1 MGIDVIDIASGKTLL
16 QIHEETSKQSP
27 GDIKRGRRQLSRRDS
42 DEQVGRALKEHFGN
56 FSEYE
61 VDIRNVDGKTLR
73 QTIRDAK
80 SDAKSSKKK
89 LGSSFWKS
97 LKMKFAAVDDPC
109 RRLHVDNP
117 NQEVRPA
124 LVDALRLS
132 NSSNTTIRNKQPLH
146 DWLARASKPNQ
157 RELVGLYKA
166 ALQVNPANST
176 TSCNFVVAVGRF
188 TVKHDLAV
196 TFAPEVEVFA
206 PHVDHA
212 LACAWAAMRKEN
224 IPMSTFWECYKETS
238 SLVMDSAMVT
248 KVLGATAG
256 WKEVEAEISAL
267 TSSSQIGQKL
277 FGFVAELLTAS
288 KLSAFVDVEIAK
300 LMSADVTLARYH
312 GFLECMDQEAT
323 SVQADRI
330 VKNKR
335 EIEVKYRQVTLN
347 VMIANFRDEVDI
359 KVAAALKSAAVGHN
373 LIPLL
378 FEDSLLGKAGLTAA
392 VTIDVAVL
400 ADYTAARKSA
410 NAMFGLEDWKNSAAL
425 TSMFKA
431 KAPMLLPL
439 DRSFSLEIG
448 LVQALGGE
456 AGAALLQDR
465 CLQALPNEAA
475 QRFPSLEH
483 ACQRMSVIV
492 QSELFGFCSRPAQ
505 APIHM
510 VYDVLDK
517 LDRGHSP
524 NIDQFSSQPFLRIV
538 QTVLPLFASCV
549 DEEHQ
554 PGGAAKPRVLRGKV
568 AVEMMLQRLETK
580 HQENEE
586 LNFAMVEPVQAFKY
600 LLTPVQNESLSTIV
614 KHILSTTVVVK
625 KTSIKRESQAAGSSS
640 SSKKRKAAD
649 DDKTMDLFA

>member
-80 SDAKSSKKK
+80 SDANNSKKK

-188 TVKHDLAV
+188 TVKHDLADI
-196 TFAPEVEVFA
+196 FAPEVEVFA

-335 EIEVKYRQVTLN
+335 EIEVKYRQVTLK

-378 FEDSLLGKAGLTAA
+378 FEDSLLGKAGPTAA

-431 KAPMLLPL
+431 KAPLLLPL

-448 LVQALGGE
+448 LVHALGEE

-524 NIDQFSSQPFLRIV
+524 KIDQFSSQPFLRIV
-538 QTVLPLFASCV
+538 QTILPLVASCV
-549 DEEHQ
+549 DEGHQ
-554 PGGAAKPRVLRGKV
+554 PGGAAKSRVLRGKV

-600 LLTPVQNESLSTIV
+600 LLTPVQNESLATIV
-614 KHILSTTVVVK
+614 KHILSTIVVMK
-625 KTSIKRESQAAGSSS
+625 KKSIKRESQAAGSSS

>member
-378 FEDSLLGKAGLTAA
+378 FEDSLLGKAGLAAA

-554 PGGAAKPRVLRGKV
+554 PGGAAKTRVLRGKV

-600 LLTPVQNESLSTIV
+600 FLTPVQNESLATIV
-614 KHILSTTVVVK
+614 KHILSTTVVMK
-625 KTSIKRESQAAGSSS
+625 KKSIKQESQAAGSSS
-640 SSKKRKAAD
+640 SKKRKAAYD
-649 DDKTMDLFA
+649 DNTMDLFA

>member
-1 MGIDVIDIASGKTLL
+1 MGIDVIDIAGGKTLL

-61 VDIRNVDGKTLR
+61 VDIRNVDGNTLR

-157 RELVGLYKA
+157 RELVGLYKS

-188 TVKHDLAV
+188 TVKHDLADI
-196 TFAPEVEVFA
+196 FAPEVEVFA

-378 FEDSLLGKAGLTAA
+378 FEDSLIGKAGHTTAA

-554 PGGAAKPRVLRGKV
+554 PGGAAKTRVLRGKV

-600 LLTPVQNESLSTIV
+600 LLTPVQNESLATIV
-614 KHILSTTVVVK
+614 KHILSTTVVMK
-625 KTSIKRESQAAGSSS
+625 KKSIKQESQAAGSS

-649 DDKTMDLFA
+649 DDNTMDLFA

>member
-1 MGIDVIDIASGKTLL
+1 M
-16 QIHEETSKQSP
+16 
-27 GDIKRGRRQLSRRDS
+27 
-42 DEQVGRALKEHFGN
+42 
-56 FSEYE
+56 
-61 VDIRNVDGKTLR
+61 
-73 QTIRDAK
+73 
-80 SDAKSSKKK
+80 
-89 LGSSFWKS
+89 
-97 LKMKFAAVDDPC
+97 
-109 RRLHVDNP
+109 
-117 NQEVRPA
+117 
-124 LVDALRLS
+124 RLS

-188 TVKHDLAV
+188 TVKHDLADI
-196 TFAPEVEVFA
+196 FAPEVEVFA

-378 FEDSLLGKAGLTAA
+378 FEDSLLGKAGPTAA

-475 QRFPSLEH
+475 LRFPSLEH
-483 ACQRMSVIV
+483 ACQRMAVIV

-554 PGGAAKPRVLRGKV
+554 PGGAAKTRVLRGKV
-568 AVEMMLQRLETK
+568 AVEMMLQRLDTK

-600 LLTPVQNESLSTIV
+600 FLTPVQNESLATIV
-614 KHILSTTVVVK
+614 KHILSTTVVM
-625 KTSIKRESQAAGSSS
+625 KTKSIKQESQAAGSS

-649 DDKTMDLFA
+649 DDNTMDLFA

>member
-157 RELVGLYKA
+157 RELVGLYKS

-188 TVKHDLAV
+188 TVKHDLADI
-196 TFAPEVEVFA
+196 FAPEVEVFA

-378 FEDSLLGKAGLTAA
+378 FEDSLLGKAGPTAA

-483 ACQRMSVIV
+483 ACQRMAVIV

-554 PGGAAKPRVLRGKV
+554 PGGAAKTRVLRGKV